1 MTKHTI
7 AAVVPV
13 LNEARGI
20 GDFLAAACAHD
31 FAEILLVEGGSDD
44 ATRRIIEAFRD
55 QARDPR
61 IALMQSVRG
70 RGRQM
75 NAGARRA
82 TSGTLVFLHADT
94 RLPPGAVAAVRS
106 AIEGGKDWGRFDVR
120 LDGRGLLLRV
130 IAFFMN
136 WRSRLTGI
144 CTGDQAI
151 FVRRDVFERIG
162 GFADVALMEDIDL
175 SRRLK
180 RTGRPARIAAPV
192 TTSARRWREQGILRT
207 VVRMWRLRLMY
218 FLGASPAMLAAR
230 YTDIRE
236 R

>member
-1 MTKHTI
+1 MHTV

-20 GDFLAAACAHD
+20 GDFLAAIAAHD
-31 FAEILLVEGGSDD
+31 FAEIIIVDGGSGD
-44 ATRRIIEAFRD
+44 ATRQVIETFRD

-61 IALMQSVRG
+61 IAPVSSERG
-70 RGRQM
+70 RARQM

-82 TSGTLVFLHADT
+82 TSDILVFLHADT
-94 RLPPGAVAAVRS
+94 RLPPEAVSVVRR
-106 AIEGGKDWGRFDVR
+106 AIDGGKDWGRFDVR
-120 LDGRGLLLRV
+120 FDSRHPFLHV
-130 IAFFMN
+130 VANFMG

-151 FVRRDVFERIG
+151 FIRCDVFERAG
-162 GFADVALMEDIDL
+162 GYADIALMEDIDL

-180 RTGRPARIAAPV
+180 RTGRPARAAAPV
-192 TTSARRWREQGILRT
+192 TASARRWREQGILRT
-207 VVRMWRLRLMY
+207 IVQMWRLRLMY
-218 FLGASPAMLAAR
+218 FRGASPVLLAAQ
-230 YTDIRE
+230 YADIRE